1 MQLQKN
7 EDALPDVQEFD
18 HLKEHFE
25 KHLRVNTPSLPSSF
39 LSFSS
44 SGAFNKMMGSGMS
57 YDLHNHSTAGHHHHQ
72 QNQGRLDDI
81 TTYEPSV
88 QVPDR
93 EPATLEALVGL
104 RDMDRIST
112 LDQRYT
118 QLYDQPYQMDQIHPQ
133 RIHLCIKRS
142 KRCRTCRHILIKPE
156 QKAQA
161 TRFKIKLVAMNYI
174 PTITIT
180 KISPTTAH
188 PQQQQQQQLQQS
200 QQQQQQSLGLKIG
213 VATQFALKFTNPLYE
228 EVSVILATPQS
239 PPRRKQPGEPVLGND
254 TGSTNDDRSQSSSS
268 NNNNHPSVNGH
279 VTILSPHFAVN
290 AYNDTIEYDDEM
302 YPLGNSKSKSGRSAS
317 WASGIYEKR
326 NNYTSV
332 IVEVIPEKPGE
343 FKVQLKKRG

>member
-1 MQLQKN
+1 
-7 EDALPDVQEFD
+7 
-18 HLKEHFE
+18 
-25 KHLRVNTPSLPSSF
+25 
-39 LSFSS
+39 
-44 SGAFNKMMGSGMS
+44 MGSGMS
-57 YDLHNHSTAGHHHHQ
+57 YDLHHHSTAGNHHHQ

-93 EPATLEALVGL
+93 EPATLESLVGL
-104 RDMDRIST
+104 RDMDQIST

-174 PTITIT
+174 PTVTIT

-200 QQQQQQSLGLKIG
+200 QHQQQHSLGLKIG

-228 EVSVILATPQS
+228 EVSVTLATPQS
-239 PPRRKQPGEPVLGND
+239 PPRRKQPVDSILSND
-254 TGSTNDDRSQSSSS
+254 TGSTDDDRSQSGSS
-268 NNNNHPSVNGH
+268 NNNHPSVNGR
-279 VTILSPHFAVN
+279 VTILSPHFTVN

-302 YPLGNSKSKSGRSAS
+302 YPLGNSKSKSSRSAS

-332 IVEVIPEKPGE
+332 IVEVIPEKLGE
-343 FKVQLKKRG
+343 FKVQVKKKKKSGEKRRTHHLSFGNSSHCW